1 MTSHSVRLDKER
13 CVGCTTCIKT
23 CPTQAIRVKKGKAR
37 IMENRCIDCGECI
50 KVCPTY
56 AKIARTKSLDM
67 IKEFRYPVAVVSP
80 ALYGQFPAGTDI
92 NLIFSGLKEMGF
104 KRVVDVARGA
114 EYLSK
119 FINEYMDE
127 HPDIRPVISSGCPTV
142 TRLITVRFPELAEN
156 VIPINQPMEIMAK
169 LARER
174 MEREAGE

>member
-1 MTSHSVRLDKER
+1 MMKHSVILEYKR
-13 CVGCTTCIKT
+13 CRGCTTCIKT